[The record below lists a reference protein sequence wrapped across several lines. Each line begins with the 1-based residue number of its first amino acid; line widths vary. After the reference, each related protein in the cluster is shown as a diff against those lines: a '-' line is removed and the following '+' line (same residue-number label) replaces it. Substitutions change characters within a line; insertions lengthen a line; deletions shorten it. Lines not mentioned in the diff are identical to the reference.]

1 MEGTLNTTIT
11 LKEEI
16 LKSRR
21 EIAAT
26 EGLKAISIRFVA
38 EERILGWIS
47 FSLTTS
53 SKANGIKPKRLL
65 TADQYDWFVEVVE

>member
-16 LKSRR
+16 LKSRK

-26 EGLKAISIRFVA
+26 EGLKAISMRSVA
-38 EERILGWIS
+38 VNFNIALVTIYIFQCLLNP
-47 FSLTTS
+47 FS
-53 SKANGIKPKRLL
+53 IIFR
-65 TADQYDWFVEVVE
+65 

>member
-1 MEGTLNTTIT
+1 MNTTIT

-16 LKSRR
+16 LKSRK

-53 SKANGIKPKRLL
+53 SKATGIKPKRLL
-65 TADQYDWFVEVVE
+65 TADQYAVC

>member
-16 LKSRR
+16 LKSRK

-26 EGLKAISIRFVA
+26 EGLKAISIRSVA
-38 EERILGWIS
+38 EERILGCIS
-47 FSLTTS
+47 FSLTIS

-65 TADQYDWFVEVVE
+65 TADQYAVC

>member
-53 SKANGIKPKRLL
+53 SKANWIKPKRLL
-65 TADQYDWFVEVVE
+65 TADQYDWFAEVVG